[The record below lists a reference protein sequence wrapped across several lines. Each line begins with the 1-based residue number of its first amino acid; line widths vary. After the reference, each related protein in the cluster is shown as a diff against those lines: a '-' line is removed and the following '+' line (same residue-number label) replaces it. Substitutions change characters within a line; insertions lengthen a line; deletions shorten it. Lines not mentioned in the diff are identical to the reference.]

1 MKRRLLATVMFV
13 TLGSLSLAGCEA
25 NMSDYEYGEQHPVKV
40 ETRTALLILEPGPG
54 GRVQNVDLP
63 AITEFSG
70 DFGKK
75 AAGGITVRVGAAGAA
90 DPLAQAF
97 ANDVMQVLA
106 SRGVPAAAV
115 DIAYATDPQSAK
127 YGRAVMEYPIYVA
140 LADECGTWKDRTE
153 FTPLNENTYNFGC
166 AMQRNIAAMVVNPRD
181 LEDAAQSSGR
191 LAARADNIV
200 GKYIIGSKI
209 GASSEA
215 PAIDPPASTTGGN

>member
-1 MKRRLLATVMFV
+1 MKCRLLATA
-13 TLGSLSLAGCEA
+13 LCLAWGSIGLAGCEA

-40 ETRTALLILEPGPG
+40 ETRTALLILDPGPG
-54 GRVQNVDLP
+54 GRVQNMDLP
-63 AITEFSG
+63 AITEFSS

-75 AAGGITVRVGAAGAA
+75 AAGGITVRIGAANAN

-97 ANDVMQVLA
+97 AGDVMQILA

-115 DIAYATDPQSAK
+115 QLTYATDPQSAK

-140 LADECGTWKDRTE
+140 LADECGTWKDRPE

-181 LEDAAQSSGR
+181 LEDAAASTGR

-200 GKYIIGSKI
+200 GKYIIGNKI
-209 GASSEA
+209 GASPES
-215 PAIDPPASTTGGN
+215 PAIDPPTTTGGN